1 MLALLSLLPRPLVT
15 GGLVFILGFACGQ
28 VTAYRVLVHA
38 PRPQKEQRLAHETTR
53 RPLGPAAAHA
63 PTDRP

>member
-1 MLALLSLLPRPLVT
+1 MLGLLSLLPRPLVW
-15 GGLVFILGFACGQ
+15 GGLIFILGFSCGQ

-38 PRPQKEQRLAHETTR
+38 PRPQKEQRLAREVTR
-53 RPLGPAAAHA
+53 KAPGPAALRA